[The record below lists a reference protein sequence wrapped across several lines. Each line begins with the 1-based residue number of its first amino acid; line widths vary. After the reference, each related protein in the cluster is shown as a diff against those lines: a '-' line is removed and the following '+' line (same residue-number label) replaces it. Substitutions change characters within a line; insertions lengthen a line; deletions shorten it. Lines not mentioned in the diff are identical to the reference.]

1 MIFKG
6 RANRAKAPAGLIPA
20 SFSLS
25 LLALAMSAV
34 MHPAQADENTQE
46 QEMVTGTGAPTR
58 SRIMR

>member
-46 QEMVTGTGAPTR
+46 
-58 SRIMR
+58 